1 MGERMRLRGRTKL
14 ALLAVL
20 ALAVVALTAS
30 AGTATGASAASAV
43 PLAGTGSPQ
52 TGDFTPSSGEVAGDE
67 FAGEGEDEDTG
78 PDPYGGTI
86 SLSGG
91 AGQGSSVNSGKKA
104 KSNPTFNFVFEGL
117 NHYQQRYARGGNQFS
132 VEPPDQGMCAG
143 NGYVVEAVNDV
154 MNVFSAATGN
164 SRFRTTPRPTS
175 SAASRAT

>member
-52 TGDFTPSSGEVAGDE
+52 TGEFTPSSGEGAGDE
-67 FAGEGEDEDTG
+67 FAGENEDADTG
-78 PDPYGGTI
+78 PNPFDGSI

-91 AGQGSSVNSGKKA
+91 TGQGGSANS
-104 KSNPTFNFVFEGL
+104 
-117 NHYQQRYARGGNQFS
+117 
-132 VEPPDQGMCAG
+132 
-143 NGYVVEAVNDV
+143 
-154 MNVFSAATGN
+154 
-164 SRFRTTPRPTS
+164 
-175 SAASRAT
+175 